1 MPQGTAWG
9 RRLALALAL
18 ASSLLGA
25 ASWPSPASAAASPA
39 WSLSLSSYPT
49 VFSPG
54 EVAAA
59 DRRPPGFLLVAT
71 NIGGAATSGEFSLTA
86 SLPPGLE
93 PTTAAGAVGSYGPA
107 ATALTCELD
116 GNAIACSGGK
126 PGLQAGQIAVVH
138 IPVAVSAPAPSSL
151 TIDAAVE
158 GGGAAATSVSL
169 ETRVDSG
176 PIPFSLLPAATGPG
190 DLATGPDGAA
200 VTQAGSHPY
209 EVRAG
214 LGFPTE
220 AIPEAGLRAV
230 EGGVKDLAVDL
241 PRGLVANP
249 HATATR
255 CTEDQL
261 ETDGVGCPD
270 SSQVG
275 LLRLDLSFGEAP
287 DPSLLPL
294 YNMVPPSGTAV
305 EFGAQVVEGLMVH
318 VSGGLRTGGDLGLSA
333 TVENIPAKATV
344 AAAEVALWGDPSDP
358 KHDRVR
364 GQCVKTGAACST
376 EPVPDHFLTMPTECG
391 GPLTAVT
398 RAASWLHPD
407 VETAVASASTALDG
421 CNRLKFAPSFEA
433 VPTSRLA
440 GLPTGL
446 ALAVRMPQA
455 DDGDGLSEAS
465 LRDAS
470 LRLPEGMVLS
480 PAAADG
486 LAACSPAQI
495 GLASAPGERPIRFGA
510 APATCPDAAKIGTVE
525 ARTPLIDHV
534 LRGSVFV
541 AEQGRNPF
549 GSRFAVY
556 LTLEDP
562 DTGIVVKL
570 AGRVDADPASGRLT
584 ARFEELPQL
593 PLEELR
599 TAFFEGPRAVF
610 RTPAVCGDYEAEANL
625 VPWSSPEALDVER
638 SSGFAVAAAPRGGCP
653 RSEAALPADA
663 ELQAGSAAPHAGAYS
678 PFVLRL
684 SRPDGS
690 QALTGID
697 VRLPPGVGARLAGV
711 ERCPAA
717 AADSGACP
725 AGAAVGKVTLL
736 AGSGPLPLRL
746 TGSVYLAGPYRGAP
760 LSLLAAV
767 PAVAGPFDLGSVTVR
782 VALEIDRRTAVVHAV
797 SDPLPTIVSGV
808 PVDLRSLQISLDR
821 PRFARTPT
829 SCEPMAIAGTA
840 LLGSGSS
847 ALSQR
852 YQVGGCS
859 RLGFAPRA
867 SARLL
872 GSTHR
877 GAHPGLR
884 VTIARSRAGA
894 ALRRVGFTLPSTQLL
909 DSTHIR
915 GICAVDPCGASSRYG
930 RLRVWSPMLD
940 EPLAGPVFLRA
951 GPHRLP
957 DLSAALRGEVDLDLV
972 GRLDSVR
979 GRLRGT
985 FQGLP
990 DVPLSRA
997 VLTMRGGSRGLFVNT
1012 GGFCAREPRVGFS
1025 LSAHNAASRELQ
1037 PRLRGR
1043 CSDPD

>member
-9 RRLALALAL
+9 RRIAPALAL
-18 ASSLLGA
+18 ASILLA
-25 ASWPSPASAAASPA
+25 TASWPSVASAAPSPA
-39 WSLSLSSYPT
+39 WSVSLNSYPT

-59 DRRPPGFLLVAT
+59 ERRPPGLLLVAT
-71 NIGGAATSGEFSLTA
+71 NIGAAATSGGFSLTA

-93 PTTAAGAVGSYGPA
+93 PTTAAGAVGSYGSA
-107 ATALTCELD
+107 ATPLACELD
-116 GNAIACSGGK
+116 GNAIACTGGK
-126 PGLQAGQIAVVH
+126 PGLQAGQIAVVQ
-138 IPVAVSAPAPSSL
+138 IPVSVSAPAPSSL
-151 TIDAAVE
+151 TTAAAVE
-158 GGGAAATSVSL
+158 GGGAAASSVSL

-176 PIPFSLLPAATGPG
+176 PIPFSLLSAATRPG
-190 DLATGPDGAA
+190 ELATGPDGAA

-209 EVRAG
+209 EVRASF
-214 LGFPTE
+214 GFPTE
-220 AIPEAGLRAV
+220 ATPEGILQAV

-241 PRGLVANP
+241 PRGLVANAQ
-249 HATATR
+249 ATATR

-287 DPSLLPL
+287 VPSLLPL
-294 YNMVPPSGTAV
+294 YNMVPPGGTAV
-305 EFGAQVVEGLMVH
+305 EFGAVVVEGLMVH

-333 TVENIPAKATV
+333 TVENIPAKAAV

-358 KHDRVR
+358 GHDRVR
-364 GQCVKTGAACST
+364 GQCIKSGAACPT
-376 EPVPDHFLTMPTECG
+376 ESVPGHFLTMPTHCG
-391 GPLTAVT
+391 GPLTTVL

-407 VETAVASASTALDG
+407 AETLVTSSSAALDG
-421 CNRLKFAPSFEA
+421 CNRLEFAPSLEA

-440 GLPTGL
+440 GVPTGM

-465 LRDAS
+465 LRDAA

-495 GLASAPGERPIRFGA
+495 GLGSAPGERPIRFGA
-510 APATCPDAAKIGTVE
+510 APPTCPDAAKIGSVE
-525 ARTPLIDHV
+525 ARTPLIGHV

-599 TAFFEGPRAVF
+599 AAFFEGPRAVL
-610 RTPAVCGDYEAEANL
+610 RTPPVCGGYEAEANL
-625 VPWSSPEALDVER
+625 VPWSSPETLDAER
-638 SSGFAVAAAPRGGCP
+638 SSGFAVEAAPRGGCP
-653 RSEAALPADA
+653 GSEAALPPDA
-663 ELQAGSAAPHAGAYS
+663 ELQAGSAAPRAGAYS
-678 PFVLRL
+678 PFVMRL

-690 QALTGID
+690 QALTGVD
-697 VRLPPGVGARLAGV
+697 VRLPAGVGARLAGV
-711 ERCPAA
+711 KRCPAA
-717 AADSGACP
+717 AADPGACP

-736 AGSGPLPLRL
+736 AGAGPLPLRL
-746 TGSVYLAGPYRGAP
+746 MGSVYLAGPYRGAP
-760 LSLLAAV
+760 ISLLATV

-782 VALEIDRRTAVVHAV
+782 VALEIDRRTAAVHAV
-797 SDPLPTIVSGV
+797 SDPLPTIVGGV

-821 PRFARTPT
+821 PGFARTPT
-829 SCEPMAIAGTA
+829 SCEPMTVAGTA
-840 LLGSGSS
+840 LLGSGSR

-859 RLGFAPRA
+859 RLAFAPRA

-872 GSTHR
+872 GSTRR

-884 VTIARSRAGA
+884 VAVAPSRAGA

-915 GICAVDPCGASSRYG
+915 GICAAEPCGASSRYG
-930 RLRVWSPMLD
+930 RLQVWSPLLD

-957 DLSAALRGEVDLDLV
+957 DLSAALRGEVEMDLV

-985 FQGLP
+985 FQALP
-990 DVPLSRA
+990 DAPLSRA
-997 VLTMRGGSRGLFVNT
+997 VLTMRGGPRGLFVNT
-1012 GGFCAREPRVGFS
+1012 GGFCARQPRVE
-1025 LSAHNAASRELQ
+1025 LATLAHNGDSRNLQ

-1043 CSDPD
+1043 CTDSH